1 MLQRSPGFINL
12 QVYREISEDSVNI
25 TYMQI
30 ENWEDEESLENDLSS
45 PHVKNFEN
53 QTGHMYDM
61 ELKKYSNEHFFIW
74 IVDVRF
80 HESSVKNNKSIIH
93 IYLQMLS

>member
-30 ENWEDEESLENDLSS
+30 ENWEDEESLDNDLNS

-53 QTGHMYDM
+53 TTGHMFDW
-61 ELKKYSNEHFFIW
+61 ELKKYSNEHFFI
-74 IVDVRF
+74 
-80 HESSVKNNKSIIH
+80 
-93 IYLQMLS
+93 

>member
-1 MLQRSPGFINL
+1 MIQKSPGFINL
-12 QVYREISEDSVNI
+12 QVYREISEDPEDI

-30 ENWEDEESLENDLSS
+30 ENWEDEESLENDLNS

-53 QTGHMYDM
+53 QTEHMFDM

-74 IVDVRF
+74 ILVRKINSWV
-80 HESSVKNNKSIIH
+80 EC
-93 IYLQMLS
+93 